1 MRIARTS
8 SQDVGVDLQ
17 ANLTVATASLEVGFN
32 DPRVGLVLQPK
43 APHDAAAFIQPR
55 GHRRLPPRRR
65 PRTVVPLTEEEPPM
79 DSVNLSA
86 GWIESLNLMGTDV
99 KTLLL
104 VVGVPVLGL
113 VFIIWAGWRSKAP
126 GPTILAAILATV
138 VVGLALDME
147 GNAGKIG
154 EDINNYE
161 GGSTVIGDQ

>member
-1 MRIARTS
+1 
-8 SQDVGVDLQ
+8 
-17 ANLTVATASLEVGFN
+17 
-32 DPRVGLVLQPK
+32 
-43 APHDAAAFIQPR
+43 
-55 GHRRLPPRRR
+55 
-65 PRTVVPLTEEEPPM
+65 M

-113 VFIIWAGWRSKAP
+113 VFIIWAGWRSKGP
-126 GPTILAAILATV
+126 GPRILAAILAAV

-154 EDINNYE
+154 EDIDNYE